1 MRLTEEEYR
10 ALLAGSK
17 GDRLG
22 TPPKQSKYKNKKV
35 EYNGLKFDSEGE
47 RDHYIE
53 LELRQ
58 RAGEIQD
65 LKTQVSFEIQPA
77 FTDSK
82 GKRIRAITYKA
93 DFVYYDLKDK
103 RTHVE
108 DFKGFKTKEY
118 LLKKKLLA
126 YRGVEIEEV

>member
-1 MRLTEEEYR
+1 MT
-10 ALLAGSK
+10 G
-17 GDRLG
+17 G
-22 TPPKQSKYKNKKV
+22 TPPKNSKYKNKKV

-53 LELRQ
+53 LSLRQ

-103 RTHVE
+103 RTHIEYYKGSREVLT
-108 DFKGFKTKEY
+108 DVFK
-118 LLKKKLLA
+118 LKKKLLA
-126 YRGVEIEEV
+126 YKGVDIEVVY

>member
-10 ALLAGSK
+10 AILAGSR

-22 TPPKQSKYKNKKV
+22 ISPKSSKYKNKKT
-35 EYNGLKFDSEGE
+35 EYKGLTFDSIGE

-58 RAGEIQD
+58 RAGEITD

-103 RTHVE
+103 RTHIE
-108 DFKGFKTKEY
+108 DYKGFKTKEY

-126 YRGVEIEEV
+126 YKGIEIEEV

>member
-1 MRLTEEEYR
+1 MRITEEEYR
-10 ALLAGSK
+10 ALIG
-17 GDRLG
+17 G
-22 TPPKQSKYKNKKV
+22 TPPKSSKYKNKKT
-35 EYNGLKFDSEGE
+35 EYKGLKFDSIGE

-103 RTHVE
+103 RTHIE
-108 DFKGFKTKEY
+108 DYKGSREVLTEVFK
-118 LLKKKLLA
+118 LKKKLLA
-126 YRGVEIEEV
+126 YKGIDIEVVY

>member
-1 MRLTEEEYR
+1 MRITEEEYR
-10 ALLAGSK
+10 AILAGSK
-17 GDRLG
+17 GDRLS
-22 TPPKQSKYKNKKV
+22 TPPKKSKYKNNKT
-35 EYNGLKFDSEGE
+35 EYKGLKFDSEGE

-58 RAGEIQD
+58 RAGDIQD

>member
-1 MRLTEEEYR
+1 MRLSEEEYR
-10 ALLAGSK
+10 ALIG
-17 GDRLG
+17 G
-22 TPPKQSKYKNKKV
+22 TPPKTKKSKYKNEKA
-35 EYNGLKFDSEGE
+35 EYKGLKFDSIGE

-58 RAGEIQD
+58 RAGEIRD

-126 YRGVEIEEV
+126 FKGIEIEEV

>member
-1 MRLTEEEYR
+1 MRISEEEYR
-10 ALLAGSK
+10 ALVG
-17 GDRLG
+17 G
-22 TPPKQSKYKNKKV
+22 TPPKTKKSKYKNEKA
-35 EYNGLKFDSEGE
+35 EYKGLKFDSIGE

-58 RAGEIQD
+58 RAGEIRD

-82 GKRIRAITYKA
+82 GKRVRAITYKA

-103 RTHVE
+103 RTHIE

-126 YRGVEIEEV
+126 YKGIEIEEV

>member
-1 MRLTEEEYR
+1 MRLTEEEYQ
-10 ALLAGSK
+10 ALIG
-17 GDRLG
+17 G
-22 TPPKQSKYKNKKV
+22 TSPKTKKSKYKNEKA
-35 EYNGLKFDSEGE
+35 EYKGLKFESIGE

-58 RAGEIQD
+58 RAGEIRD

-103 RTHVE
+103 RTHIE
-108 DFKGFKTKEY
+108 DYKGFKTKEY

-126 YRGVEIEEV
+126 YKGIEIEEV

>member
-1 MRLTEEEYR
+1 MRITEEEYR

-22 TPPKQSKYKNKKV
+22 TPPKKSKYKNEKA
-35 EYNGLKFDSEGE
+35 EYKGLTFDSIGE

-58 RAGEIQD
+58 RAGEIRD

-82 GKRIRAITYKA
+82 SKRIRAITYKA

-126 YRGVEIEEV
+126 YRGIEIEEV